1 MYVFGRSN
9 LSQNGKNKMSIF
21 NKDKNF
27 NADKASIWRPIAGTQ
42 KIYK

>member
-1 MYVFGRSN
+1 MFGRSK
-9 LSQNGKNKMSIF
+9 LSQNEKNKMSIF

-27 NADKASIWRPIAGTQ
+27 NADKASIWWPIAGIQ